1 MPPSRDLSAWMWADA
16 CDALVRAERLQRE
29 FFRPTPQGSPSPQGR
44 QPSWEPPVDLF
55 ETQRELWIVAA
66 LPGVEARLVEISIA
80 DGIVTIAGERR
91 PPAAQRVA
99 AIHRMEIPLGRFE
112 RRIALP
118 PGRYELARR
127 DLADGCLT
135 LTLFKLG

>member
-1 MPPSRDLSAWMWADA
+1 MPPSRDLSAWMWAEA
-16 CDALVRAERLQRE
+16 CDALIRAEKLQRE
-29 FFRPTPQGSPSPQGR
+29 FFRPATQGTRPT
-44 QPSWEPPVDLF
+44 WEPPVDIF
-55 ETQRELWIVAA
+55 ETGRELWIVAA
-66 LPGVEARLVEISIA
+66 LPGVEARLVEITVA
-80 DGIVTIAGERR
+80 DGVLTIAGERR

-118 PGRYELARR
+118 AGTFELARR

-135 LTLFKLG
+135 LTLIKRG